1 MLASEAVDRLHDISR
16 NQNVKGPI
24 GVAFSYVDA
33 EPSDI
38 DPALR
43 LMKLL
48 LRQLV
53 ENCPW
58 SSVLQDTE
66 AWIESTP
73 LSLEAVTILAR
84 KVGKLYDQVYIV
96 IDALDEL
103 YSARKGANEAIASL
117 QDLQVNFGAKL
128 LFTLRNVPDVIG
140 QLREDGRIDIQAKE
154 EDVSTI
160 VDREL
165 QHIDIRWW
173 PGEKL
178 HSETLRHDL
187 KNIMVSSSKNM
198 FSLAEKAIER
208 LSTDPLEAVEAFVR
222 SPSESS
228 AFGSFY
234 DREARRMKEQ
244 REDYAKLASQVLSLM
259 SFAKRSLTLP
269 EMQQALAFYIRDKS
283 KGLNSLDAYDEG
295 VADALVSSC
304 RGLLKVK
311 SRSQEVTW
319 VHDSASVLVGP
330 NASRYFPSE
339 IMLGFQEPLRS
350 PGFLVNK
357 LQNMCIACLA
367 HSEFKSGPCRSDRL
381 LEERLT
387 RYPFYRYACRYWA
400 QHVLPLKDKNK
411 DLLFRFLE
419 NDQSVAAAYQ
429 VYLVTQE
436 MPRGTG
442 SSQAAPQG
450 ITGMHL
456 VAHFGLHV
464 ILDELIK
471 RRVDDVAAKDS
482 NGHTPLWWAAK
493 SRMKETA
500 KILIPRDYETVSSL
514 VRFGDVDL
522 VQLLLDAKYDL
533 NRRGAWGRTLL
544 HNAIM
549 EDKPIIAHKLLEKD
563 AEFDHADGNGDT
575 PLALALQ
582 KGQCQTADTLLDMGA
597 STKNTTVEQWRNAYG
612 KSQCSVMHITR
623 AARKSSVKF
632 LEGETQDEMEDTVQ
646 HQAMNLFIFPA
657 TSCPVWMR
665 SDQPSLPLQHESF
678 WKGPVITYLVVL
690 KFPMATMM
698 DQKTGFCLPSM
709 VPIGIKWSMIKDENG
724 KDGFRRWTHC
734 HNLPDTWI
742 PKETLHMYLQF
753 LKQMRIRWE
762 MVCENGALHLQHCVS
777 YHVQVFPNFNEADEI
792 LHFKRKDILN
802 TKGEDLELTDQ
813 LLEDAQQWT
822 ELRRELAQ
830 QVNAATQ
837 FVSEYN
843 RLYREQKAHGDCQDF
858 LHKFQFDIEQSLNS
872 LDTTSQN
879 LISIEFNLVTIREA
893 RKSVTMSA
901 SLKRLSW
908 ITFVFLPAT
917 FSAVRAP

>member
-1 MLASEAVDRLHDISR
+1 
-16 NQNVKGPI
+16 
-24 GVAFSYVDA
+24 
-33 EPSDI
+33 
-38 DPALR
+38 
-43 LMKLL
+43 
-48 LRQLV
+48 
-53 ENCPW
+53 
-58 SSVLQDTE
+58 
-66 AWIESTP
+66 
-73 LSLEAVTILAR
+73 
-84 KVGKLYDQVYIV
+84 
-96 IDALDEL
+96 
-103 YSARKGANEAIASL
+103 
-117 QDLQVNFGAKL
+117 
-128 LFTLRNVPDVIG
+128 
-140 QLREDGRIDIQAKE
+140 
-154 EDVSTI
+154 
-160 VDREL
+160 
-165 QHIDIRWW
+165 
-173 PGEKL
+173 
-178 HSETLRHDL
+178 
-187 KNIMVSSSKNM
+187 
-198 FSLAEKAIER
+198 
-208 LSTDPLEAVEAFVR
+208 
-222 SPSESS
+222 
-228 AFGSFY
+228 
-234 DREARRMKEQ
+234 MKEQ

-295 VADALVSSC
+295 VANALVSSC

-411 DLLFRFLE
+411 DLLCRFLE

-442 SSQAAPQG
+442 SSQVAPQG

-646 HQAMNLFIFPA
+646 HQAMNL
-657 TSCPVWMR
+657 
-665 SDQPSLPLQHESF
+665 L
-678 WKGPVITYLVVL
+678 
-690 KFPMATMM
+690 
-698 DQKTGFCLPSM
+698 
-709 VPIGIKWSMIKDENG
+709 
-724 KDGFRRWTHC
+724 
-734 HNLPDTWI
+734 
-742 PKETLHMYLQF
+742 
-753 LKQMRIRWE
+753 
-762 MVCENGALHLQHCVS
+762 
-777 YHVQVFPNFNEADEI
+777 
-792 LHFKRKDILN
+792 
-802 TKGEDLELTDQ
+802 
-813 LLEDAQQWT
+813 
-822 ELRRELAQ
+822 
-830 QVNAATQ
+830 
-837 FVSEYN
+837 
-843 RLYREQKAHGDCQDF
+843 
-858 LHKFQFDIEQSLNS
+858 
-872 LDTTSQN
+872 
-879 LISIEFNLVTIREA
+879 
-893 RKSVTMSA
+893 
-901 SLKRLSW
+901 
-908 ITFVFLPAT
+908 
-917 FSAVRAP
+917 